1 LGSLDSSAGR
11 FSVSVTVAVASG
23 TAVGVGSPPNAKSIP
38 TNKLITA
45 VMITVG
51 QPNRFGFFGCC

>member
-1 LGSLDSSAGR
+1 
-11 FSVSVTVAVASG
+11 
-23 TAVGVGSPPNAKSIP
+23 VGSPPNAKSIP

-51 QPNRFGFFGCC
+51 QPNRFGFVGCC

>member
-1 LGSLDSSAGR
+1 M
-11 FSVSVTVAVASG
+11 
-23 TAVGVGSPPNAKSIP
+23 P

-45 VMITVG
+45 VMITAG